1 MLRNKHSSAP
11 VDASLRSKGEKGS
24 EYLPLDTILVG
35 DCIEHMNSL
44 PEASVDL
51 VFADPPY
58 FLQLEKGLTR
68 PDQSNVDGV
77 HNEWDKFS
85 DYEHYDQFTRDW
97 MSAAKRILKPNG
109 ALWVIGSYHNIFRV
123 GAILQDLG
131 FWMMNDI
138 IWRKSNPMPNFR
150 GTRFTNA
157 HETLIWATRDQNS
170 KPTFN
175 YDALKQSNDDT
186 QMRSDW
192 LFPIC
197 TGGERLKDENDDK
210 VHPTQKPE
218 SLLYRVLMAT
228 TKPGDVVVD
237 PFFGTGTTGAV
248 AKKLGR
254 HFIGCER
261 EGEYIN
267 AALKR
272 IASIKPLEKIVLET
286 VKGKRAEKRVA
297 FGSLIEQGLI
307 MPGAKLVDSK
317 RKYEATVR
325 ADGSLICNGHEGSIH
340 KVGALVQDAAACNGW
355 TYWHLD
361 REGEMTL
368 IDDFRTQIRATMN
381 KLSA

>member
-228 TKPGDVVVD
+228 TKPGDVIVD

-261 EGEYIN
+261 EGDYIN